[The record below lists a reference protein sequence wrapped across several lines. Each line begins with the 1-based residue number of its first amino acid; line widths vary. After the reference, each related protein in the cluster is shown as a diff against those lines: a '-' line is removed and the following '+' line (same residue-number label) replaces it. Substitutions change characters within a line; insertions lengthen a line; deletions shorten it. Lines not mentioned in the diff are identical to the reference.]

1 MTTITIPKRPSGH
14 QSAAAR
20 EQYDRERLEFCAA
33 LFQLDRSLEF
43 KVSSRGWCY
52 ILEEHGLVKGDFNLA
67 QKALNNCRK
76 DGLLPMDFVLM
87 DDGRSFDGQ
96 EILWHADAGA
106 AARDI
111 IAEIEVAHLRY
122 TPHSFWNDK
131 VYYIQALV
139 EKIDL
144 KPLFRPVFERF
155 RIPYANAGGWG
166 DLNIR
171 ADMMGRFKEWEAG
184 GSQCVLLYFGDHDP
198 GGLWI
203 SDFLRSNMEDLAGA
217 VGWSPED
224 LVIDRFGLNY
234 DFIKEQGLTWIDNL
248 ETSSGG
254 RLDDPRHKHHR
265 NPYVRTYIE
274 KFGVRKCESNAVVT
288 RINAGRELCLQTILK
303 YLDDDDPEIYEAE
316 VEEWRDD
323 VAGLVANHREDGS

>member
-1 MTTITIPKRPSGH
+1 
-14 QSAAAR
+14 
-20 EQYDRERLEFCAA
+20 
-33 LFQLDRSLEF
+33 
-43 KVSSRGWCY
+43 
-52 ILEEHGLVKGDFNLA
+52 
-67 QKALNNCRK
+67 
-76 DGLLPMDFVLM
+76 
-87 DDGRSFDGQ
+87 
-96 EILWHADAGA
+96 
-106 AARDI
+106 
-111 IAEIEVAHLRY
+111 
-122 TPHSFWNDK
+122 
-131 VYYIQALV
+131 
-139 EKIDL
+139 
-144 KPLFRPVFERF
+144 
-155 RIPYANAGGWG
+155 
-166 DLNIR
+166 
-171 ADMMGRFKEWEAG
+171 
-184 GSQCVLLYFGDHDP
+184 
-198 GGLWI
+198 
-203 SDFLRSNMEDLAGA
+203 MEDLAGA